1 MQLKHASHSS
11 FTWPKSRWLSATV
24 WKKTESHLMRQY
36 CNTSF
41 CPTLYNNWVISNSM
55 SLACLCCHCVC
66 TVLSRT
72 LNHLRP
78 PRLLCFFSLK
88 QHVLGFCLALSASL
102 IPLLTR
108 VHAECTAH
116 SGRHWPGCFCVRLQ
130 LMSHTLLINVTRVCA
145 VSSAFLLVKTCA
157 SPAEDWVTPDW
168 HMNSTPTFYSV
179 STPKKVPYSVL

>member
-1 MQLKHASHSS
+1 MSKSSALSWFCLFLVHCVSNLNVSEPSRAHVQMKHASHSS
-11 FTWPKSRWLSATV
+11 FTWPKSGWLSASV
-24 WKKTESHLMRQY
+24 WKKSESHLMRQY

-41 CPTLYNNWVISNSM
+41 CPTLYNNRVISNSM
-55 SLACLCCHCVC
+55 SLACLCCHSVC

-108 VHAECTAH
+108 VHAECTVH
-116 SGRHWPGCFCVRLQ
+116 SGCHWPGCFCVRLQ
-130 LMSHTLLINVTRVCA
+130 LYHTPC
-145 VSSAFLLVKTCA
+145 S
-157 SPAEDWVTPDW
+157 
-168 HMNSTPTFYSV
+168 
-179 STPKKVPYSVL
+179 